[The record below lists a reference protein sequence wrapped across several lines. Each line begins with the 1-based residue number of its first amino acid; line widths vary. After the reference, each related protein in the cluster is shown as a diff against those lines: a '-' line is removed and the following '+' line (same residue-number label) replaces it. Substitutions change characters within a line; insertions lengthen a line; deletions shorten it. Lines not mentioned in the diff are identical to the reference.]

1 MWTPGLFALLTSL
14 PGAAQDGGAAAA
26 HFEARVRPL
35 LVQHCL
41 ECHDGASPKGGLSLG
56 SREGWERGGD
66 SGPALVPGD
75 PAASLLVRAV
85 LYEDSDLR
93 MPPKG
98 RLSEAEL
105 AALVSWVREGA
116 FDPRVGEAPP
126 ERGAGIDLEAGRAHW
141 AFRPPGDP
149 TPPAVAD
156 EGWVRDPLDR
166 FVLARLER
174 EGLAPAPEAT
184 RPEWLRRV
192 SFDLIGLPPTPEELD
207 AFLAD
212 DVPGA
217 YERVVERLLASPHH
231 GERWARRWLDL
242 ARYADSNGVDEN
254 LALGHAWRYRDWVV
268 DALDADKPYDRF
280 VLEQLAGDLLPP
292 SGDPRTDFEAWT
304 ATGFLVL
311 GPKMLAEQDKPKLVL
326 DVVDEQLDVAG
337 QAFLGLTIGCARC
350 HDHKFDPISQRD
362 YHALAGIFHG
372 TSTLA
377 SLEHV
382 SRWRERELATAEQ
395 IAAREAWRARE
406 AELSAELRAATDEA
420 RGALV
425 ERWRQDVGRYLLAA
439 QAGAARTLVIE
450 AEAFARS
457 NLSVDRAHY
466 GSPRR
471 AIVHTGKAGLQYA
484 EYDITPPAPGRYALS
499 ARYAAQESR
508 PMRLLLDGRS
518 VSEAVLGATTGGWR
532 SDALAWHDVAEL
544 ELGTGPHV
552 LRLEREAAVP
562 HLDVWVLTR
571 LDGPADAAAHAGLD
585 PAVLRNWSVE
595 ISGDDPFLAPWR
607 AAADLADAHF
617 ERDAPVRWRT
627 LPDGAPRELLSG
639 ALAPSSRRELAGR
652 YQTLFALAE
661 REWRRVLAA
670 DPAAKHLADPT
681 LERARELL
689 FADQGPFALPEAEL
703 EDRLTDAAAERLA
716 AARAAHAA
724 HRALEPP
731 AFARVLAVAEGEVS
745 DLRLFARGSHLAPVG
760 EPIPRGVPEV
770 FTGLVPTPEIPSG
783 ASGRLELARWIVNPE
798 HPLTARVAVNRAWQ
812 GHFGRGLVESAS
824 NFGLR
829 GAEPTHPELLDHLAR
844 SFVRGGWSI
853 KDLHRRIVLSS
864 TYRQSHERAPA
875 ARALDPE
882 NRLLAGFPRRRLEA
896 EELRDALLAV
906 GGLLDRTRGGS
917 LLSTRNGDYV
927 TNDQSQDAARYASPR
942 RSLYLP
948 IVRNALY
955 DLFSTF
961 DYVDPSVPLERRAQT
976 TIAHQVLWMLNSPLA
991 LEVSAALAA
1000 RVLGEP
1006 GHGDTAR
1013 LRALYRQVHGRAPRP
1028 DEESRALDWL
1038 AGARALAAPPEVA
1051 ALPAEPAAV
1060 VQASTFAA
1068 PRAGAA
1074 LDAADPDEPDACAA
1088 KPPAAAEALCAHPD
1102 DSPAARAER
1111 LAWEALCQVLLS
1123 SNEFLYLD

>member
-1 MWTPGLFALLTSL
+1 MWNPGLLSILTLL
-14 PGAAQDGGAAAA
+14 PGAVQDGGAAEA
-26 HFEARVRPL
+26 HFEARIRPL
-35 LVQHCL
+35 LAQHCL
-41 ECHDGASPKGGLSLG
+41 ECHDGPSPKGGLSLG
-56 SREGWERGGD
+56 SREGWELGGD
-66 SGPALVPGD
+66 SGPAIVPGE

-85 LYEDSDLR
+85 LYEGSDLR
-93 MPPKG
+93 MPPQG
-98 RLSEAEL
+98 RLAEAEI
-105 AALVSWVREGA
+105 AALVSWVRDGA

-126 ERGAGIDLEAGRAHW
+126 ARAAGIDLEAGRAHW
-141 AFRPPGDP
+141 AFQ
-149 TPPAVAD
+149 PPADPAPPQVAAA
-156 EGWVRDPLDR
+156 GWARDPLDR
-166 FVLARLER
+166 FVLARLEH
-174 EGLAPAPEAT
+174 EGLAPAAEAT

-192 SFDLIGLPPTPEELD
+192 TFDLIGLPPTPEELD

-212 DVPGA
+212 DAPGA
-217 YERVVERLLASPHH
+217 HERVVERLLASPHH

-268 DALDADKPYDRF
+268 DAFNADKPYDRF
-280 VLEQLAGDLLPP
+280 VLEQLAGDLLPS

-382 SRWRERELATAEQ
+382 SRWRERELATDEQVAE
-395 IAAREAWRARE
+395 REAWRARD
-406 AELSAELRAATDEA
+406 AELVAELTAARDGA

-439 QAGAARTLVIE
+439 QAAAARTLVIE

-466 GSPRR
+466 GHPRR
-471 AIVHTGKAGLQYA
+471 AIVHTGQAGLQYA
-484 EYDITPPAPGRYALS
+484 EYDIRPPAPGRYALA

-508 PMRLLLDGRS
+508 PLRLLLDGRS
-518 VSEAVLGATTGGWR
+518 VAEGVLGATTGGWR

-544 ELGTGPHV
+544 ELGAGPHV
-552 LRLEREAAVP
+552 LRVEREVAVP
-562 HLDVWVLTR
+562 HVDVWVLTR
-571 LDGPADAAAHAGLD
+571 LDGPPEGSEHDGLD
-585 PAVLRNWSVE
+585 PTVLRNWSVE
-595 ISGDDPFLAPWR
+595 LAGDDPFLAPWR
-607 AAADLADAHF
+607 ALADLGDAHF
-617 ERDAPVRWRT
+617 ERDAPERWRT
-627 LPDGAPRELLSG
+627 LPEGAPLELLSG
-639 ALAPSSRRELAGR
+639 ALLPRSRRELAGR
-652 YQTLFALAE
+652 YQTLFALAAN
-661 REWRRVLAA
+661 EWRRVVAA

-681 LERARELL
+681 LERARELA
-689 FADQGPFALPEAEL
+689 FSDHGPFALPEAQL
-703 EDRLTDAAAERLA
+703 EGRLPGPAAERLA
-716 AARAAHAA
+716 AARAARTA
-724 HRALEPP
+724 HRALEPA
-731 AFARVLAVAEGEVS
+731 AFPRVLAVAEGEVS

-760 EPIPRGVPEV
+760 EPIPRGVPEI
-770 FTGLVPTPEIPSG
+770 FTGLVPAPRIPPT
-783 ASGRLELARWIVNPE
+783 ASGRLELARWIVHPD
-798 HPLTARVAVNRAWQ
+798 HPLTARVAVNRVWQ

-844 SFVRGGWSI
+844 SFVREGWSL

-864 TYRQSHERAPA
+864 TYRQSHERPPA
-875 ARALDPE
+875 ARERDPE

-906 GGLLDRTRGGS
+906 GGLLDRTLGGS
-917 LLSTRNGDYV
+917 LLATGNGDYV

-991 LEVSAALAA
+991 LEVSGALAA
-1000 RVLGEP
+1000 RLLAAPERGDGE
-1006 GHGDTAR
+1006 R
-1013 LRALYRQVHGRAPRP
+1013 LFALYREVHGRAPSA
-1028 DEESRALDWL
+1028 DEESRALAWL
-1038 AGARALAAPPEVA
+1038 ERARESTAPPESTALPREAA
-1051 ALPAEPAAV
+1051 ALA
-1060 VQASTFAA
+1060 QAQPL
-1068 PRAGAA
+1068 PRAGASS
-1074 LDAADPDEPDACAA
+1074 AANSGETAACADA
-1088 KPPAAAEALCAHPD
+1088 PPPAAEALCAHPD